1 MASKKVII
9 ELLGSIKTIYS
20 YYAKDADLEL
30 LISTWDMLLHS
41 YSDEEVKVGM
51 FLALRV
57 CKYPPTP
64 ADVIEQI
71 ENQKQIEKPSET
83 ELWALYRQ
91 ALKETNYYS
100 YRLNY
105 NYIDSSGVSQGEQ
118 ARIAIEAIWEA
129 LPQELQIYLGNKSEL
144 LRNAREL
151 NEADISYEK
160 NRFSKTF
167 PILQKRIEDKK
178 LLLSMNKSLLRIGE
192 QYTGIAVFKTKP
204 LASLFDF
211 SEKLF
216 YNNNVRNG

>member
-30 LISTWDMLLHS
+30 LINTWEMLLHS
-41 YSDEEVKVGM
+41 YTDEEVKIGM
-51 FLALRV
+51 YLSLRV

-71 ENQKQIEKPSET
+71 ENQKKIEKPSEQ

-91 ALKETNYYS
+91 ALKETNYYT

-105 NYIDSSGVSQGEQ
+105 NYIDSTGISQGEQ
-118 ARIAIEAIWEA
+118 ARTAIEAIWEA
-129 LPQELQIYLGNKSEL
+129 LPQELKIYLGDKSEL
-144 LRNAREL
+144 VRNAREL
-151 NEADISYEK
+151 NEADISFEK

-178 LLLSMNKSLLRIGE
+178 LMLALSNKVL
-192 QYTGIAVFKTKP
+192 GIAGK
-204 LASLFDF
+204 
-211 SEKLF
+211 
-216 YNNNVRNG
+216 

>member
-30 LISTWDMLLHS
+30 LMNTWNVLLHN
-41 YSDEEVKVGM
+41 YTDEEVKLGM
-51 FLALRV
+51 FLSLRV

-64 ADVIEQI
+64 ADIIEQI
-71 ENQKQIEKPSET
+71 ENQKQIEKPSEQ
-83 ELWALYRQ
+83 ELWGLYRQ
-91 ALKETNYYS
+91 ALREVNYYS
-100 YRLNY
+100 YRINY
-105 NYIDSSGVSQGEQ
+105 NYIDSTGISQGEQ
-118 ARIAIEAIWEA
+118 ARNAIESIWEA
-129 LPQELQIYLGNKSEL
+129 LPQELKIYLGDKKEL

-178 LLLSMNKSLLRIGE
+178 LLQSLNSNVL
-192 QYTGIAVFKTKP
+192 GIA
-204 LASLFDF
+204 AARD
-211 SEKLF
+211 
-216 YNNNVRNG
+216 

>member
-20 YYAKDADLEL
+20 YYAKEADLEL

-41 YSDEEVKVGM
+41 YTDEEVKMGM
-51 FLALRV
+51 YLSLRV

-71 ENQKQIEKPSET
+71 ENQKQIEKPSEQ

-91 ALKETNYYS
+91 ALRETNYYS

-105 NYIDSSGVSQGEQ
+105 NYIDSSGISQGEQ
-118 ARIAIEAIWEA
+118 ARTAIDAIWEA

-144 LRNAREL
+144 VRNAREL

-167 PILQKRIEDKK
+167 PVLQKRIEDKK
-178 LLLSMNKSLLRIGE
+178 LMLALSQNALRIN
-192 QYTGIAVFKTKP
+192 Q
-204 LASLFDF
+204 
-211 SEKLF
+211 
-216 YNNNVRNG
+216 

>member
-30 LISTWDMLLHS
+30 LVNTWDVLLHN
-41 YSDEEVKVGM
+41 YSDEEVKLGM
-51 FLALRV
+51 FLSLRV

-64 ADVIEQI
+64 ADIIEQI
-71 ENQKQIEKPSET
+71 ENQKQIEKPSEQ
-83 ELWALYRQ
+83 ELWGLYRQ
-91 ALKETNYYS
+91 ALREVNYYS
-100 YRLNY
+100 YRINY
-105 NYIDSSGVSQGEQ
+105 NYIDSSGISQGEQ
-118 ARIAIEAIWEA
+118 ARNAIESIWEA
-129 LPQELQIYLGNKSEL
+129 LPQELKIYLGDKHEL

-178 LLLSMNKSLLRIGE
+178 LLAALSSSRL
-192 QYTGIAVFKTKP
+192 GIA
-204 LASLFDF
+204 AARD
-211 SEKLF
+211 
-216 YNNNVRNG
+216 

>member
-30 LISTWDMLLHS
+30 LINTWEMLLHS
-41 YSDEEVKVGM
+41 YTDEEVKIGM
-51 FLALRV
+51 FLSLRV

-71 ENQKQIEKPSET
+71 ENQKKIEKPSEQ

-91 ALKETNYYS
+91 ALRETNYYA

-105 NYIDSSGVSQGEQ
+105 NYIDSTGLSQGEQ
-118 ARIAIEAIWEA
+118 ARAAIEGIWEG
-129 LPQELQIYLGNKSEL
+129 LPQELKIYLGDKAEL
-144 LRNAREL
+144 IRNAREL

-178 LLLSMNKSLLRIGE
+178 LMLALSNKVL
-192 QYTGIAVFKTKP
+192 GISGK
-204 LASLFDF
+204 
-211 SEKLF
+211 
-216 YNNNVRNG
+216 

>member
-1 MASKKVII
+1 MASKKAII

-30 LISTWDMLLHS
+30 LINTWNVLLHS
-41 YSDEEVKVGM
+41 YSDEEVKIGI

-57 CKYPPTP
+57 CKYAPTP

-71 ENQKQIEKPSET
+71 ENQKQIEKPSEQ

-105 NYIDSSGVSQGEQ
+105 NYIDSSGISQGEQ
-118 ARIAIEAIWEA
+118 AKIAIEAIWEA
-129 LPQELQIYLGNKSEL
+129 LPQELKIYLGDKAEL
-144 LRNAREL
+144 VRNAREL

-160 NRFSKTF
+160 NRFSKTY

-178 LLLSMNKSLLRIGE
+178 LMLALSNSLI
-192 QYTGIAVFKTKP
+192 GIA
-204 LASLFDF
+204 DG
-211 SEKLF
+211 
-216 YNNNVRNG
+216 R

>member
-30 LISTWDMLLHS
+30 LINTWEMLLHS
-41 YSDEEVKVGM
+41 YTDEEVKIGM
-51 FLALRV
+51 YLSLRV

-71 ENQKQIEKPSET
+71 ENQKKIEKPSEQ

-91 ALKETNYYS
+91 ALKETNYYT

-105 NYIDSSGVSQGEQ
+105 NYIDSSGISQGEQ
-118 ARIAIEAIWEA
+118 ARTAIEAIWEG
-129 LPQELQIYLGNKSEL
+129 LPQELKIYLGDKAEL
-144 LRNAREL
+144 MRNAREL

-167 PILQKRIEDKK
+167 PILQKRIEDRK
-178 LLLSMNKSLLRIGE
+178 LMLALSNKVL
-192 QYTGIAVFKTKP
+192 GIANK
-204 LASLFDF
+204 
-211 SEKLF
+211 
-216 YNNNVRNG
+216 

>member
-1 MASKKVII
+1 MASKKVIV
-9 ELLGSIKTIYS
+9 ELLGSIKTIYN
-20 YYAKDADLEL
+20 YYGKDVDLEL
-30 LISTWDMLLHS
+30 LVNTWHTLLHS
-41 YSDEEVKVGM
+41 YTDEEVKIGI

-57 CKYPPTP
+57 CKYAPTP

-71 ENQKQIEKPSET
+71 ENQKTIEKPSEQ

-105 NYIDSSGVSQGEQ
+105 NYIDSSGISQGEQ

-129 LPQELQIYLGNKSEL
+129 LPQELKIYLGDKAEL
-144 LRNAREL
+144 VRNAREL
-151 NEADISYEK
+151 NEADLSYEK

-178 LLLSMNKSLLRIGE
+178 LMLSLSNSLL
-192 QYTGIAVFKTKP
+192 GISGK
-204 LASLFDF
+204 
-211 SEKLF
+211 
-216 YNNNVRNG
+216 